1 MKINSEQ
8 KIGQQIASTGH
19 KKTEKKNSDEVIVS
33 GRKTDQ
39 FNSMVNKLKK
49 MQEARQAAMGN
60 DFTEEAREI
69 FKRIGSMKGGKE
81 KEEAKEV
88 ILKLGKAENEFME
101 GIENFD
107 LIQGYKPENKPLKKS
122 AHEFSELLTTLGND
136 MTEEARAIFKRI
148 GSMKDGKEKE
158 EAKEVILKL
167 GKAENEFMEGIEN
180 FDLIKGYKPENKTLK
195 KA

>member
-101 GIENFD
+101 GI
-107 LIQGYKPENKPLKKS
+107 K
-122 AHEFSELLTTLGND
+122 
-136 MTEEARAIFKRI
+136 
-148 GSMKDGKEKE
+148 
-158 EAKEVILKL
+158 
-167 GKAENEFMEGIEN
+167 N

-195 KA
+195 RAADEFLKILSKAGNENTDEARKKFIALNR